1 MSAAMTILIVG
12 ALGAVGALI
21 RYGIHEGFHRAKRSV
36 RVATVWSNALG
47 SLGLGIIVGADWG
60 PWSLI
65 VGAGL
70 FGALSTLST
79 LAVDVAELLTIDRRQ
94 ALRVVSGHV
103 IGGLL
108 AFGVG
113 FALGLA
119 L

>member
-1 MSAAMTILIVG
+1 MSMGLTTLVVG
-12 ALGAVGALI
+12 ALGALGALI
-21 RYGIHEGFHRAKRSV
+21 RYAIHEGFSRAKRSV
-36 RVATVWSNALG
+36 RVATVWSNSLG

-79 LAVDVAELLTIDRRQ
+79 LAVDVAELVKIDRKQ
-94 ALRVVSGHV
+94 ALRVLLGHV
-103 IGGLL
+103 VGGVV

-113 FALGLA
+113 FALGLVF
-119 L
+119 